1 MKNGSLKMTPLL
13 YVDEVEKSL
22 PFWTEGLGFE
32 KVLEVEDH
40 NKLLF
45 ALLQKGEQELML
57 NARALIQRESPAIA
71 DFTKPNAPV
80 YVDVESLS
88 FVRKLAEQHET
99 IVPEHKTSYGT
110 SEIILREP
118 GGNLVW
124 FASHE

>member
-1 MKNGSLKMTPLL
+1 MNNHSLKMTPLL

-22 PFWTEGLGFE
+22 PFWTQGLGFE
-32 KVLEVEDH
+32 QVMGLERDG
-40 NKLLF
+40 KLLF
-45 ALLQKGEQELML
+45 ALLQKGAQELML
-57 NARALIQRESPAIA
+57 NARALIQKESPAVA
-71 DFTKPNAPV
+71 EFTKPGAPV

-88 FVRKLAEQHET
+88 PVHELLKT
-99 IVPEHKTSYGT
+99 HEVVVPEHKTNYGT

>member
-1 MKNGSLKMTPLL
+1 MTSSLRMTPLL

-22 PFWTEGLGFE
+22 PFFTQGLGFE
-32 KVLEVEDH
+32 KVMEVED
-40 NKLLF
+40 NSKLLF

-57 NARALIQRESPAIA
+57 NSRTLIQRESPAVA
-71 DFTKPNAPV
+71 DFTKPGAPV

-88 FVRKLAEQHET
+88 PIRKLAEDHDVV
-99 IVPEHKTSYGT
+99 VPEHKTSYGT